1 MESNFAELQYFMNG
15 LYLYQLK
22 FFFSFAYSREGI
34 ANFFHTK
41 VDFPGYV
48 FFMANIDF
56 DPFVFFLISGTL
68 AENKKPSD

>member
-15 LYLYQLK
+15 LNLYQLK
-22 FFFSFAYSREGI
+22 FFFSFACSREGI

-41 VDFPGYV
+41 VDFPGCV

-56 DPFVFFLISGTL
+56 DPFAFFLISGTL
-68 AENKKPSD
+68 AENKKP